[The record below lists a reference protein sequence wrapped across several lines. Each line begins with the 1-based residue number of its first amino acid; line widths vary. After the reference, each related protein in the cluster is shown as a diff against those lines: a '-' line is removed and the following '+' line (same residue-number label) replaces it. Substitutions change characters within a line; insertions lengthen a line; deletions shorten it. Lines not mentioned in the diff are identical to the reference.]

1 MVLIWLQAKYKLHLL
16 NYGNPTVL
24 VGLIT
29 VLDGAELIVQPFADG
44 SCLTVFGEFIGAVLA
59 QVVNPEMG

>member
-24 VGLIT
+24 DGLIT
-29 VLDGAELIVQPFADG
+29 VLDGAELIVQP
-44 SCLTVFGEFIGAVLA
+44 SL
-59 QVVNPEMG
+59 MGPALPSLENS